1 MTFDRA
7 HYRARM
13 PSSSSPFVGDS
24 PLVRRLNAALEYAH
38 VVGEYGLVEF
48 NANFRGGLG
57 AGVGSGEGIAHVET
71 KRDGSVVTRV
81 DRECERRIREL
92 IQRDFAG
99 DAILGEELGEH
110 TPNSWRASD
119 VEGGTQSSALSST
132 HSDHGWRWILDPI
145 DGTRSFV
152 HGVPFWGVMIA
163 LEHTSAGEGT
173 AGAGKSTTNST
184 PVARYTGGVIA
195 FPALGEVMAAGRGLG
210 SWWLNA
216 DRPWV
221 RSRVSTQREL
231 AQSTM
236 IMTSP
241 KSLIE
246 LMGAEKFGALCMSAH
261 VTRGWSDCYGHTLV
275 ATGRADVM
283 LDPPMAVWDIAPMV
297 PIIEEAGGHITDFEG
312 GAAVPGKGVLTCN
325 AGLFE
330 EMKRRLG

>member
-1 MTFDRA
+1 
-7 HYRARM
+7 M
-13 PSSSSPFVGDS
+13 PSTPSPFTGSS
-24 PLVRRLNAALEYAH
+24 PLVRRLNAALTYAH
-38 VVGEYGLVEF
+38 HVGEYGLVEF
-48 NANFRGGLG
+48 NANFRGG
-57 AGVGSGEGIAHVET
+57 AGDAAIET

-110 TPNSWRASD
+110 TPSGWRAG
-119 VEGGTQSSALSST
+119 EL
-132 HSDHGWRWILDPI
+132 HSEHGWRWILDPI

-163 LEHTSAGEGT
+163 LEHTSTDT
-173 AGAGKSTTNST
+173 ANSGGAASSK
-184 PVARYTGGVIA
+184 PIARYTGGVIA

-221 RSRVSTQREL
+221 RSRVSTQPEL
-231 AQSTM
+231 SQSTM

-246 LMGAEKFGALCMSAH
+246 LMGAAKFGALCMSAH
-261 VTRGWSDCYGHTLV
+261 VTRGWSDCYGHMLV

-312 GAAVPGKGVLTCN
+312 GPAVPGKGVLTCN